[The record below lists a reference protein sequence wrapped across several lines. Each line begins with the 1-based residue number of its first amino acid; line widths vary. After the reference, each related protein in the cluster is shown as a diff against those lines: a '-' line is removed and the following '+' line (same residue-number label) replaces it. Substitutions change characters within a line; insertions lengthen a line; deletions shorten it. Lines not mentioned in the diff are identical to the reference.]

1 MPEEKGIIKNI
12 QEGKYHLL
20 TLIAF
25 FFVIVN
31 IYFQKRYADFTVL
44 PLDSAT
50 LGIIFLLLEA
60 MSLTNTT
67 FRKIADK
74 NKGDI
79 LLLLTLPFFINLFS
93 SSFSDLFF

>member
-79 LLLLTLPFFINLFS
+79 LLLLTLLFLLTSFPLPFPIY
-93 SSFSDLFF
+93 FF